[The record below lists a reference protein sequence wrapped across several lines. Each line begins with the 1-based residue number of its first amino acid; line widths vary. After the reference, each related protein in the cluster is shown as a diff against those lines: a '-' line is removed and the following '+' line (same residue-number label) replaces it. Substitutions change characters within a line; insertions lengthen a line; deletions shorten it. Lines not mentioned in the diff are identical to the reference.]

1 MKDTNL
7 RDTLARIQDV
17 VAQATGAPLSAAAA
31 KRVEE
36 ILAGVLRTS
45 PQSETTPEFLSR
57 EVTILLTDLRG
68 FTSVSEAYPVGVVLE
83 LLNRYLVEMS
93 KVVSRHRG
101 TIDKFMGDSIM
112 VLFGAPRADADD
124 VRHAVACAVDM
135 QLAMSELNLQHGKI
149 GLPAMYMGIGVNTG
163 MVMAGL
169 LGSDLYSEYTV
180 IGDEVNLASRIEA
193 VSLRGQVLISE
204 QTHLRCRDYV
214 AVGEPID
221 VYVKG
226 KAHPVGLREVLGI
239 PALGKVVPRQ
249 EMRRSP
255 RIEVKLPFSYH
266 AIDNEIVSSETR
278 QAVTVD
284 VGYYGLLVETASE
297 MVPHAEIKLDLPLPS
312 IDHTARDVYAKVVK
326 TLQRDGRRLAALEFT
341 SLSDRD
347 AASIRRFLQLELQSG

>member
-17 VAQATGAPLSAAAA
+17 VAQATGAPLPDAAA

-45 PQSETTPEFLSR
+45 PQSETTSEFLSR

-68 FTSVSEAYPVGVVLE
+68 FTSVSESYPVGVVLE

-93 KVVSRHRG
+93 KVVSRHGG

-135 QLAMSELNLQHGKI
+135 QLAMSELNGQHGKI
-149 GLPAMYMGIGVNTG
+149 GLPAMYMGVGVNTG

-180 IGDEVNLASRIEA
+180 IGEEVNLASRIEA

-204 QTHLRCRDYV
+204 QTHRRCADYV
-214 AVGEPID
+214 TVGEPID

-226 KAHPVGLREVLGI
+226 KAHPVSLREVLGI

-255 RIEVKLPFSYH
+255 RVEVKLPFSYH
-266 AIDNEIVSSETR
+266 AIDNEVVSTELR
-278 QAVTVD
+278 RAVTVD
-284 VGYYGLLVETASE
+284 VGYYGLLVETAQE
-297 MVPHAEIKLDLPLPS
+297 MVPHTEIKLDLPLPT
-312 IDHTARDVYAKVVK
+312 IEYTATEIYAKVVK
-326 TLQRDGRRLAALEFT
+326 ALQRDGRRLAALEFT

-347 AASIRRFLQLELQSG
+347 AASIRRFLQLELQGG

>member
-7 RDTLARIQDV
+7 RDTLARIQEV
-17 VAQATGAPLSAAAA
+17 VAQATGAPLSDAAMQ
-31 KRVEE
+31 RVEE
-36 ILAGVLRTS
+36 ILVGVLRSS
-45 PQSETTPEFLSR
+45 PHSEANPEFLSR

-112 VLFGAPRADADD
+112 VLFGAPRADPDD

-135 QLAMSELNLQHGKI
+135 QLAMSELNGQHGKI

-204 QTHLRCRDYV
+204 QTYRRCSDYV
-214 AVGEPID
+214 TVGEPMD

-226 KAHPVGLREVLGI
+226 KSHPVSLREVLGI

-255 RIEVKLPFSYH
+255 RVEVKLPFAYH
-266 AIDNEIVSSETR
+266 AIDNEIVSAEPR

-312 IDHTARDVYAKVVK
+312 IDYTARDVYAKVVK
-326 TLQRDGRRLAALEFT
+326 TLQRDGRRLAALEFS

>member
-1 MKDTNL
+1 MKDTTL
-7 RDTLARIQDV
+7 RDTLARIQEV
-17 VAQATGAPLSAAAA
+17 VAHATGAPLPAAAA
-31 KRVEE
+31 KRVRE

-45 PQSETTPEFLSR
+45 AQSQASPEFRSR

-68 FTSVSEAYPVGVVLE
+68 FTSVSETYPVGVVLE

-93 KVVSRHRG
+93 KVVSRHGG

-112 VLFGAPRADADD
+112 VLFGAPRTDADG
-124 VRHAVACAVDM
+124 VKHAVACAVDM
-135 QLAMSELNLQHGKI
+135 QIAMDELNKQHGRI

-169 LGSDLYSEYTV
+169 LGSDVYSEYTV

-193 VSLRGQVLISE
+193 VSLRGQVLISD
-204 QTHLRCRDYV
+204 QTHRRCRDFV
-214 AVGEPID
+214 TVGEPLD

-226 KAHPVGLREVLGI
+226 KAHPVSLREVLGI
-239 PALGKVVPRQ
+239 PALGKEVPRQ

-255 RIEVKLPFSYH
+255 RLEVRLPFSYH
-266 AIDNEIVSSETR
+266 AIENEVVVAEPR

-284 VGYYGLLVETASE
+284 VGYYGLLVETTQGL
-297 MVPHAEIKLDLPLPS
+297 VPHSEIKLDLALPS
-312 IDHTARDVYAKVVK
+312 IDYIAREIYAKVVK
-326 TLQRDGRRLAALEFT
+326 SLQRDGRKLAALEFT

-347 AASIRRFLQLELQSG
+347 AASIRRFLQLQLAP